1 MKIRAPSGEEDVKQT
16 MKTLGYLVALF
27 LVVMFAYGVGFLVFA
42 SSLPDKPAANVHADA
57 IVVLTGGDDRLEAAA
72 KLLEQKR
79 AKRLLVT
86 GVHPEITKPELKE
99 VAGGGKRFD
108 CCADLDFA
116 AEDTRGNAAEA
127 AAWIKAHHFKS
138 LILVTANYHMP
149 RSLAEFSANMPGV
162 KIIPYPVEPEG
173 VDFASWWRHP
183 RTARMLHAEYVKYLA
198 SLVLDHVVAPPQAD
212 KRSG

>member
-1 MKIRAPSGEEDVKQT
+1 
-16 MKTLGYLVALF
+16 MKTFAYLAGLF
-27 LVVMFAYGVGFLVFA
+27 LVVLLAYGLGFLVFA
-42 SSLPDKPAANVHADA
+42 SSLPQKPDANVHADA

-86 GVHPEITKPELKE
+86 GVHQEITKPEIKE
-99 VAGGGKRFD
+99 IAHGGKRFD

-127 AAWIKAHHFKS
+127 ASWIKAHRFKS

-173 VDFASWWRHP
+173 VDFAGWWHHP

-198 SLVLDHVVAPPQAD
+198 SLVLDHVVAPPQTN